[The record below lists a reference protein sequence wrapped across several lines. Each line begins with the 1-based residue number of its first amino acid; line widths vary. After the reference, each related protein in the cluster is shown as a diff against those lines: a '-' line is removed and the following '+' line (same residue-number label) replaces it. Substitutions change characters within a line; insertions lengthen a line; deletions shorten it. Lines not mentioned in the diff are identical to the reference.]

1 MYQLNI
7 FIQYITDIMLKN
19 KLIAL
24 INFID
29 WNLLFYDG
37 ILKEK
42 NELDFFPKLFMILI
56 IYIYIN
62 WYYSVSSNKKSF
74 LKRQLIWKE

>member
-42 NELDFFPKLFMILI
+42 M
-56 IYIYIN
+56 
-62 WYYSVSSNKKSF
+62 S
-74 LKRQLIWKE
+74 